1 MKFKGAYVALVTPYD
16 EQDNVNYNALADLIE
31 FQIASN
37 IDGLVILGTTAEATT
52 LTDKEKEEIVKFVVS
67 KVNHRI
73 PIIVG
78 SGSNST
84 KIAIENSIK
93 YERLGADALLV
104 ITPYYNKTNSEGM
117 IKHFEAVA
125 DNVNIPIIMYNVPS
139 RTGISLKEE
148 EIAVLSKHKNIQAIK
163 EASGNISFVAKIA
176 KYVSDSFE
184 ILSGNDDQI
193 VPLMSLGAS
202 GVVSVLA
209 NICPNSVHLITEYM
223 LNGKYKEANELQ
235 LRYLDLANALFLETN
250 PIPIKDAMNYMG
262 YNVGECRLPLYK
274 MSLKNADILHNEID
288 ELGDLIKWK
297 FV

>member
-1 MKFKGAYVALVTPYD
+1 
-16 EQDNVNYNALADLIE
+16 
-31 FQIASN
+31 
-37 IDGLVILGTTAEATT
+37 
-52 LTDKEKEEIVKFVVS
+52 
-67 KVNHRI
+67 
-73 PIIVG
+73 
-78 SGSNST
+78 
-84 KIAIENSIK
+84 
-93 YERLGADALLV
+93 
-104 ITPYYNKTNSEGM
+104 M
-117 IKHFEAVA
+117 I
-125 DNVNIPIIMYNVPS
+125 
-139 RTGISLKEE
+139 
-148 EIAVLSKHKNIQAIK
+148 
-163 EASGNISFVAKIA
+163 
-176 KYVSDSFE
+176 SFE

-288 ELGDLIKWK
+288 ELGDLIK
-297 FV
+297 